1 MTQCKK
7 LFDKNVLPIEK
18 LVKDIG
24 DLNNL
29 TIKETENLLLY
40 HDSNLISNTFFIEF
54 NKKIQCHG
62 FISSLYNNSD
72 KQLIKSK
79 NRLKFNILR
88 NIEK

>member
-1 MTQCKK
+1 M
-7 LFDKNVLPIEK
+7 FDKNVLPIEK

-40 HDSNLISNTFFIEF
+40 DDSNLISNTFFIEF